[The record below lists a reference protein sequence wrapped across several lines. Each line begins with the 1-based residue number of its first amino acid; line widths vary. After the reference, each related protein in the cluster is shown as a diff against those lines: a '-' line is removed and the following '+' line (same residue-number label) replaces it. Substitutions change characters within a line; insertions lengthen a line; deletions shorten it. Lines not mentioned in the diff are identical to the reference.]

1 LRLKSAFAAMLLAVL
16 DSAAFV
22 EGELVFFFKTSKI
35 SAQNALLLLLLL
47 LLLLERT
54 RRLEGGGL
62 ENAALELLEIEEAA
76 GLDDELEGG
85 GLEDDVPELLE
96 IEEAAGVDEELA
108 VKLVRFHEVTRHEPG
123 LELLEAAPHGRSIAA
138 L

>member
-1 LRLKSAFAAMLLAVL
+1 MLLAVL

-35 SAQNALLLLLLL
+35 SAQNALLLLL